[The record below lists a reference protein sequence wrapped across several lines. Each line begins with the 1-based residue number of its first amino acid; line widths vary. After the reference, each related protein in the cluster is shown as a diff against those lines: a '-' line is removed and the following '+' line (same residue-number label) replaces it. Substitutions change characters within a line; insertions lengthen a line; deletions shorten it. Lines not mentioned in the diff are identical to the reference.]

1 MQTKEEEARSGVPEA
16 HESGTSELPAYS
28 STSTSHIPSAN
39 SPFDFPTE
47 EAPPTFESI
56 SSSSSAPG
64 HFQRP
69 IAIPQTTPDKTGPFL
84 NAYAQPLLQYGI
96 TPETWRAFIATISA
110 FLAAKVSEQ
119 AVAHAADIG
128 RHVTDVPKR
137 FGEGTVDHAKH
148 VGHKIRDSAKS
159 GNYAGA
165 AVGVVGGAIGLPVGT
180 AFRAVGAAVS
190 LPFAA
195 IRGVTSKPQTPRE
208 RATAYAE
215 AANKKWLVQRGLR
228 AQLVDTAELARTAGI
243 PVTRL
248 LDLARASGDS
258 SAAVQLGS
266 LKEYLSELEVFTGS
280 KLELGANTLW
290 LTIVP
295 EVGTAAAADRKGG
308 KS

>member
-1 MQTKEEEARSGVPEA
+1 M
-16 HESGTSELPAYS
+16 
-28 STSTSHIPSAN
+28 
-39 SPFDFPTE
+39 
-47 EAPPTFESI
+47 
-56 SSSSSAPG
+56 
-64 HFQRP
+64 
-69 IAIPQTTPDKTGPFL
+69 
-84 NAYAQPLLQYGI
+84 
-96 TPETWRAFIATISA
+96 SA

-137 FGEGTVDHAKH
+137 FGEGTADHAKH
-148 VGHKIRDSAKS
+148 VGRNIRDSAKS

-165 AVGVVGGAIGLPVGT
+165 AMGVVGGAIGLPVGT
-180 AFRAVGAAVS
+180 ALRAVGAAVS

-215 AANKKWLVQRGLR
+215 AANQKWLGQRGLR
-228 AQLVDTAELARTAGI
+228 AQLVDTPELARVAGI

-248 LDLARASGDS
+248 LHLARASGDN
-258 SAAVQLGS
+258 SAAAQLGA
-266 LKEYLSELEVFTGS
+266 LREYISEVEVFTGS
-280 KLELGANTLW
+280 KLEIGANTLW

-295 EVGTAAAADRKGG
+295 EVGIASAADPKGG